1 MREIQVS
8 QITETIA
15 QLSQQANFDLPEDV
29 LEALK
34 KARSKE
40 EAPRAQK
47 VLDMI
52 VKNSEIAHEKQIA
65 LCQDTGTTVLFLE
78 LGQDVHLVGGD
89 LYEAL
94 AEGAVSYT
102 HLTLPTKA

>member
-15 QLSQQANFDLPEDV
+15 RLSQQANFDLPEDV

-47 VLDMI
+47 VLDM
-52 VKNSEIAHEKQIA
+52 A
-65 LCQDTGTTVLFLE
+65 
-78 LGQDVHLVGGD
+78 
-89 LYEAL
+89 
-94 AEGAVSYT
+94 YT
-102 HLTLPTKA
+102 HGSSQPAFSAQEVSSNFGAE